1 MTCRPPELFSMEG
14 CSVQP
19 NQYETKDGK
28 EKRGFPSKQCPKCG
42 ATVHARKFQCP
53 ECGHKFE
60 IGQKKATAKAAAKEP
75 MAVINGP
82 LAAVNE
88 AAATIRNLGGLEKV
102 KQLVA
107 QAKEAQ
113 EAIDRLGGIED
124 AEATVEALEMLK
136 GL

>member
-1 MTCRPPELFSMEG
+1 MRSDRSCPQVPVPRVRPRLR
-14 CSVQP
+14 
-19 NQYETKDGK
+19 D
-28 EKRGFPSKQCPKCG
+28 R
-42 ATVHARKFQCP
+42 
-53 ECGHKFE
+53 
-60 IGQKKATAKAAAKEP
+60 AKEGRHSQ
-75 MAVINGP
+75 ASRKQTNGGHQRP
-82 LAAVNE
+82 SRCRE
-88 AAATIRNLGGLEKV
+88 PSGDDHQGLGRLEKV

>member
-1 MTCRPPELFSMEG
+1 MEG

-28 EKRGFPSKQCPKCG
+28 EETRFPVQAVSQVRSNRSCPQIPVPRVRPQVRDRAEEGHSQGSQGANGGHQRPSRCRG
-42 ATVHARKFQCP
+42 
-53 ECGHKFE
+53 
-60 IGQKKATAKAAAKEP
+60 
-75 MAVINGP
+75 
-82 LAAVNE
+82 NE

>member
-1 MTCRPPELFSMEG
+1 MAE
-14 CSVQP
+14 
-19 NQYETKDGK
+19 K
-28 EKRGFPSKQCPKCG
+28 KRGFPSKQCPKCG

-53 ECGHKFE
+53 ECGHDFE
-60 IGQKKATAKAAAKEP
+60 IGQKKAATAKPAANKQT
-75 MAVINGP
+75 AVINGP
-82 LAAVNE
+82 LAAVSQ
-88 AAATIRNLGGLEKV
+88 AAMTIRDLGGLEKV

-113 EAIDRLGGIED
+113 EAIERLGGIED

>member
-1 MTCRPPELFSMEG
+1 MA
-14 CSVQP
+14 
-19 NQYETKDGK
+19 KK
-28 EKRGFPSKQCPKCG
+28 KRGFPSKQCPQCG
-42 ATVHARKFQCP
+42 NTLHVRKFQCP
-53 ECGHKFE
+53 DCLYDFQV
-60 IGQKKATAKAAAKEP
+60 GQKKAIAKPAEAKQP
-75 MAVINGP
+75 AVLNGP
-82 LAAVNE
+82 LAAVSQ
-88 AAATIRNLGGLEKV
+88 AAATIRDLGGLEKV